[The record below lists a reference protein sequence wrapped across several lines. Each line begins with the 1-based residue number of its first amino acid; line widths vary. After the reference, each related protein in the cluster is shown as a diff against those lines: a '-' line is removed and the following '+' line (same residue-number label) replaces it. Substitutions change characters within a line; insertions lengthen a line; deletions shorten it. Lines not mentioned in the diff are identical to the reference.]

1 MTLIQIV
8 PHAIGFLL
16 TPILL
21 GLLASLIAKALWRGA
36 LRHARWP
43 ALAARCVGASLSVA
57 VSGLML
63 SERDGRVLTYAFMVL
78 SCAVVL
84 AWSARAAR

>member
-36 LRHARWP
+36 LRQARWP
-43 ALAARCVGASLSVA
+43 ALAARCVGASLLVA
-57 VSGLML
+57 VAGLML
-63 SERDGRVLTYAFMVL
+63 SGRDGHVLTYAFMVL